1 MLYRACLKFENR
13 GKNDKAQFFNYLE
26 DAFNVVAICFLIF
39 FVLVFLK
46 RRRAKNARVR
56 KAVQAIEKAEK
67 LVAKGEDAAARYL
80 KFYAQDLKNPPEN
93 SREQTYKKLTSAS
106 NFTKIF

>member
-1 MLYRACLKFENR
+1 M
-13 GKNDKAQFFNYLE
+13 
-26 DAFNVVAICFLIF
+26 
-39 FVLVFLK
+39 FLK

-56 KAVQAIEKAEK
+56 KAAKAIEKAEK
-67 LVAKGEDAAARYL
+67 LAAKGEDAAARYL

-106 NFTKIF
+106 NFAKIFWNLSKNSC